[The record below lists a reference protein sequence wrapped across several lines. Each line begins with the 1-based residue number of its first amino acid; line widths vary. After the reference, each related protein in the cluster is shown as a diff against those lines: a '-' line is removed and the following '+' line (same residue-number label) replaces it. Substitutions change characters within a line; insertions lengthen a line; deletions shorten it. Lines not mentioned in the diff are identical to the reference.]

1 MSAKKIILE
10 AYQGMVERIRQQIID
25 DKDEI
30 IATAN
35 GDGFYDLQGL
45 AEELRSLTLLKELL
59 PDDAPGSV
67 NLPSLMS
74 EFVQMIKTRN
84 FTRAQQILV
93 QFGIPVGLAEPAT
106 AYARDLLLFNPS
118 AAEAFLMLETT
129 TSRRT
134 FSEGLQKL
142 FGLPPYVAITIFRN
156 PQGSNQ

>member
-93 QFGIPVGLAEPAT
+93 QFGSFFK
-106 AYARDLLLFNPS
+106 R
-118 AAEAFLMLETT
+118 
-129 TSRRT
+129 
-134 FSEGLQKL
+134 Q
-142 FGLPPYVAITIFRN
+142 
-156 PQGSNQ
+156 